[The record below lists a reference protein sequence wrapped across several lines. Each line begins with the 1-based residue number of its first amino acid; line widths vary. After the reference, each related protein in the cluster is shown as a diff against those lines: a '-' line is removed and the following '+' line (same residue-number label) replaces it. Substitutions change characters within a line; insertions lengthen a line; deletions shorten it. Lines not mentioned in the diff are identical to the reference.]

1 MRKLQWF
8 HDQMKELKKAEDF
21 LKKDKHYKKIV
32 GELKNKIRFVATGSP
47 QYTDPNRAF
56 YNLKGEYVGYNYY
69 SDAQL
74 KQMREEVLDE

>member
-1 MRKLQWF
+1 M
-8 HDQMKELKKAEDF
+8 
-21 LKKDKHYKKIV
+21 

-47 QYTDPNRAF
+47 QYTDPNRPF

-74 KQMREEVLDE
+74 KQMRKKIK